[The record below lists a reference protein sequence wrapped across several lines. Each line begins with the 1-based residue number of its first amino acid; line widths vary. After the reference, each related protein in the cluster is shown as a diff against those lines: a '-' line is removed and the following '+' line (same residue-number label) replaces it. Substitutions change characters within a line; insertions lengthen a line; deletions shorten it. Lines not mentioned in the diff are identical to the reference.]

1 MTRAANLENGSA
13 YTEIPAVIVN
23 NLGHILIILR
33 LYLFLWHEQ
42 GWRFYVKQPFEYQ
55 KFPPIQVGTKMF
67 FELCTVFGICI
78 IYILFLPTTNTTKHA
93 NRQLTKYRRTNLL
106 RKSLPCL
113 IGEVLTL
120 KMFFS
125 FLGWCRWN
133 FFWAFTTSEKLYYTP
148 CTNNNSFFFQEVS
161 PA

>member
-1 MTRAANLENGSA
+1 MTRAANLENWSA
-13 YTEIPAVIVN
+13 YSEIPAVIVN

-33 LYLFLWHEQ
+33 LYLFLWHGQ

-55 KFPPIQVGTKMF
+55 KFPPVQVGTKMF
-67 FELCTVFGICI
+67 FELGMVFGIW
-78 IYILFLPTTNTTKHA
+78 TQHA
-93 NRQLTKYRRTNLL
+93 NRQLTKYRRINLL

-133 FFWAFTTSEKLYYTP
+133 FFWAFTTTEKLYYPP